1 MGKNK
6 KKANKPAEQLHY
18 MDIERPTKKATKKDP
33 LILKMAD
40 DAVLLLTVGEE
51 ERDLVCYCK
60 LMMAMMPETEFVQW
74 IAWNA
79 EEIHRVYRKR
89 TVRESYEAFLPNV
102 L

>member
-6 KKANKPAEQLHY
+6 KKVHKPAEQLHY
-18 MDIERPTKKATKKDP
+18 MDIERPTKKDP

-40 DAVLLLTVGEE
+40 DAVLRLTVGEE
-51 ERDLVCYCK
+51 ERDLVCFSK
-60 LMMAMMPETEFVQW
+60 LMIAMMPETAFMHWV
-74 IAWNA
+74 AWNA

-89 TVRESYEAFLPNV
+89 TVRESFEAFLPNV